1 MANSNSHQRRQFG
14 MFFRRSLL
22 VISCIFLLAI
32 GSFAVFNVLYPLDMP
47 KIEISTTVVA
57 KDGEVLRQFADDNG
71 VFRHWTTLEEVSPDY
86 LNALIQYED
95 RYFYQ
100 HFGINPFSSLRA
112 LWQWLKHQRIISGS
126 STLTMQVAR
135 LLYPHERT
143 IKGKFEQVFRALQL
157 ELNYSKAEILTLYIN
172 LAPMGGNLEGISAA
186 SQRYFS
192 KKASELTLSESALLV
207 ALPQR
212 PSIYRPD
219 RNLEKARYARDKVL
233 QRLYDF
239 AEIDEVTYFAATQDP
254 IHYLPSETPFY
265 APLLAERLRR
275 ENPEQHR
282 IETTIDYYLQRQLE
296 TFLRKESARFPANV
310 SAAILVVNNRTH
322 EVASYIGSVDLF
334 DRSRAGFV
342 DMVTAIRSPGSTL
355 KPFAF
360 GLALDYG
367 IIHEASL
374 LTDVPRSFDGYE
386 PQNFDRKFRGRVP
399 MYRAL
404 QQSLNVPVVQVFQH
418 LTPHYFL
425 KSMRDAGIQ
434 LTVEAP
440 TLSLILGGVGTT
452 LEAQVQLFSSLAA
465 DGRIYPLRMLQVPE
479 AVEILQKPMNGN
491 VLLSPEASWIITKT
505 LRSVSPPKRLNTRK
519 IAWKTGTSYG
529 YRDGWALG
537 VSPDWTVGV
546 WIGRP
551 DAVPNVGVLAGD
563 IAAPMLFDI
572 FAFLPKD
579 QTTFHKPYGVI
590 PETICWPSGRKQSQV
605 PAGECLESF
614 QIDTIAGNVPQTLYD
629 AKGESPH
636 AGWPKLLAGDF
647 LVKNGHQ
654 SPSISRQDYLN
665 QAYQRKSDQEGS
677 QEISAPLDSKSS
689 LDSNSPAIHGIKVLT
704 LANESII
711 FKSAYKIPLSA
722 QGKPPFRWYLDGRLL
737 SSPELDMRN
746 IQAGIYRISVTDNHG
761 NSDQIQIEV
770 RAVD

>member
-14 MFFRRSLL
+14 KFFRRSLL
-22 VISCIFLLAI
+22 VVGSIFLLAI
-32 GSFAVFNVLYPLDMP
+32 GSFAVLNILYPLDAP

-57 KDGEVLRQFADDNG
+57 KDGQVLRQFADENG

-100 HFGINPFSSLRA
+100 HFGINPLSSLRA

-126 STLTMQVAR
+126 STLSMQVAR

-143 IKGKFEQVFRALQL
+143 MKGKFEQIFRALQL

-192 KKASELTLSESALLV
+192 KKASELNLSESALLV

-239 AEIDEVTYFAATQDP
+239 AEIDEATFFAASQDP
-254 IHYLPSETPFY
+254 INYLPSETPFY

-275 ENPEQHR
+275 ENPDQHR
-282 IETTIDYYLQRQLE
+282 IKTTIDYHLQQQLE
-296 TFLRKESARFPANV
+296 AFLRKESVRFPANV
-310 SAAILVVNNRTH
+310 SAAILVVNNQTH
-322 EVASYIGSVDLF
+322 EVVSYLGSVDLF

-374 LTDVPRSFDGYE
+374 LTDVPRSFEGYE
-386 PQNFDRKFRGRVP
+386 PQNFDQKFRGRVP

-434 LTVEAP
+434 LAVEAP

-452 LEAQVQLFSSLAA
+452 LEAQVQLFSSLATE
-465 DGRIYPLRMLQVPE
+465 GRIYPLKMLQTS
-479 AVEILQKPMNGN
+479 EIEPKPITGN
-491 VLLSPEASWIITKT
+491 TLLSPEASWIITKT

-551 DAVPNVGVLAGD
+551 DAVPNVGILAGD

-572 FAFLPKD
+572 FGFLPKD
-579 QTTFHKPYGVI
+579 QVAFQKPYRVM

-605 PAGECLESF
+605 PADECLETF
-614 QIDTIAGNVPQTLYD
+614 QIDTIAGNVPRTLYD

-647 LVKNGHQ
+647 LARNGHQ
-654 SPSISRQDYLN
+654 SPSISRQEYLN
-665 QAYQRKSDQEGS
+665 QAHQRKSDQEGS
-677 QEISAPLDSKSS
+677 QEIIASLDSKSP
-689 LDSNSPAIHGIKVLT
+689 LNSHSPEIHGIKILT

-737 SSPELDMRN
+737 GAAELDMAM
-746 IQAGIYRISVTDNHG
+746 ISAGIHRISVTDNHG